1 MKALSCAAL
10 IAIATVLLG
19 GCESRRPGSA
29 NMPANA
35 PQSWEA
41 SMSSFGGMGTSNR

>member
-1 MKALSCAAL
+1 MKALFCMIL
-10 IAIATVLLG
+10 IGIATGCLS

-35 PQSWEA
+35 PQSWEG
-41 SMSSFGGMGTSNR
+41 SMSGFGGMGTSNR